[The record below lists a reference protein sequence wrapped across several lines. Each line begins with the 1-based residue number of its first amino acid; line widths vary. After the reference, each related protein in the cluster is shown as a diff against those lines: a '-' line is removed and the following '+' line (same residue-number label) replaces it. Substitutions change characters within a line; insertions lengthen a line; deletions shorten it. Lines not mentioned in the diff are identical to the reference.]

1 MTNKIILIT
10 GVSSGFGRAFAEAAL
25 AAGYT
30 VIGTV
35 RNEDGRREFEAIEP
49 KRAKSLI
56 LDVTDFGAINPSIS
70 KVQHEIGPVDVLVNN
85 AGYGHEGI
93 LEESSLEDMRRQ
105 FEVNVF
111 GAVALMK
118 AVLPTM
124 RRRRSGH
131 IINITSMGGYI
142 TMPGIAYYCGSKFAL
157 EGITETLAKEVK
169 GFGIH
174 VTAVAPGSFR
184 TDWAGRSMV
193 RSSRSIAD
201 YDSVFDPIRKAREEK
216 SGHQAGDPIKA
227 AEVLLKLLTTEN
239 PPVHLLLGSD
249 ALKLVREKID
259 SLAGEITAWED
270 VTLSTDTEGDDCVL
284 YMTTDGRYG
293 EQAHVKRSKAL
304 SRLALLRFAGL
315 SQINPKSQSECSGL
329 NWRIRPGK
337 APDPVSVAA
346 LRRLTSLW
354 VTPSLLA
361 DPSPSNR
368 ESNSRRQLSH
378 RRGRTLNRC
387 DRPRRLCG
395 ESSLSQ
401 ANRTAAHPAGNRKS
415 QLFRAPLVYDN
426 CRKVGRPKHPSSL
439 GSRS

>member
-1 MTNKIILIT
+1 MTDKIILIT

-25 AAGYT
+25 REGYT

-35 RNEDGRREFEAIEP
+35 RNEDARKEFETIEP

-56 LDVTDFGAINPSIS
+56 LDVTNFAAIAPSIS
-70 KVQHEIGPVDVLVNN
+70 KIEHEIGPVDVLVNN

-93 LEESSLEDMRRQ
+93 LEESSLEDLRRQ

-111 GAVALMK
+111 GAVSMMK
-118 AVLPTM
+118 AILPTM
-124 RRRRSGH
+124 RRRRSGR

-157 EGITETLAKEVK
+157 EGISETLAKEVK

-193 RSSRSIAD
+193 RSGRSIAD

-227 AEVLLKLLTTEN
+227 AEVLLKLLATEN

-259 SLAGEITAWED
+259 SLASEISVWED
-270 VTLSTDTEGDDCVL
+270 VTLSTDFGSHSSAASSSGFAPGNKE
-284 YMTTDGRYG
+284 
-293 EQAHVKRSKAL
+293 KR
-304 SRLALLRFAGL
+304 
-315 SQINPKSQSECSGL
+315 
-329 NWRIRPGK
+329 
-337 APDPVSVAA
+337 
-346 LRRLTSLW
+346 
-354 VTPSLLA
+354 
-361 DPSPSNR
+361 
-368 ESNSRRQLSH
+368 
-378 RRGRTLNRC
+378 
-387 DRPRRLCG
+387 
-395 ESSLSQ
+395 
-401 ANRTAAHPAGNRKS
+401 
-415 QLFRAPLVYDN
+415 
-426 CRKVGRPKHPSSL
+426 
-439 GSRS
+439 